1 MSVTIRM
8 TDATSYPLISILM
21 GAYNCADTLESA
33 VTSIQNQTYTNWE
46 FIICDDCSTDN
57 TWDVLKKL
65 AARDSR
71 IHLLRNEQN
80 MRLAYSLNHCLKY
93 AHGKYIA
100 RMDADDESLP
110 TRFEKQVQFLEEHPE
125 IDLVGT
131 GRIIFD
137 ENGNETVQRGNGM
150 ARRSQL
156 IYGSPFAHPTIMMKA
171 EVLKAL
177 NGYRVSKATMRA
189 EDAELWFRFFEQGYS
204 GYNLE
209 EPLYRYRETLNDY
222 KKRTVKAAAG
232 TVRVMLDG
240 YKRLGFPWYV
250 YPLAFKPLLA
260 ALVPDRIM
268 KKYHQK

>member
-1 MSVTIRM
+1 MPKASFNAVK
-8 TDATSYPLISILM
+8 PLISILM
-21 GAYNCADTLESA
+21 GAFNCADTLETA
-33 VTSIQNQTYTNWE
+33 VKSIQNQTYTNWE

-57 TWDVLKKL
+57 TWDVLKGL
-65 AARDSR
+65 AAKESR
-71 IHLLRNEQN
+71 MHILRNNQN
-80 MRLAYSLNHCLKY
+80 MRLAYSLNHCLKHV
-93 AHGKYIA
+93 HGKYIA

-137 ENGNETVQRGNGM
+137 ENGNETIQYGNGLVNK
-150 ARRSQL
+150 SQL
-156 IYGSPFAHPTIMMKA
+156 LYGSPFVHPTIMMKA
-171 EVLKAL
+171 DVLKVL
-177 NGYRVSKATMRA
+177 HGYRVSEATARA
-189 EDAELWFRFFEQGYS
+189 EDLDLWYRLFQHGFC

-250 YPLAFKPLLA
+250 YPLALKPLIS
-260 ALVPDRIM
+260 ALVPDKVM
-268 KKYHQK
+268 KKYHQN

>member
-1 MSVTIRM
+1 
-8 TDATSYPLISILM
+8 M
-21 GAYNCADTLESA
+21 GAYNCADTIEAA
-33 VTSIQNQTYTNWE
+33 VASIQNQTYTNWE
-46 FIICDDCSTDN
+46 FIICDDCSTDR
-57 TWDVLKKL
+57 TLEILTSL
-65 AARDSR
+65 AEKDAR
-71 IHLLRNEQN
+71 IHVLRNRQN
-80 MRLAYSLNHCLKY
+80 MRLAYSLNHCLKHAY
-93 AHGKYIA
+93 GKYIA

-110 TRFEKQVQFLEEHPE
+110 TRFEKQVRFLEEHPE

-137 ENGNETVQRGNGM
+137 ENGNETIQYGNGM
-150 ARRSQL
+150 ANRSQL
-156 IYGSPFAHPTIMMKA
+156 LYSSPFAHPTIMMKA
-171 EVLKAL
+171 DVLKTL
-177 NGYRVSKATMRA
+177 QGYRVSNATARA
-189 EDAELWFRFFEQGYS
+189 EDADLWFRFFQHGYS